1 MKQSK
6 MIKDRTIQF
15 GSNKNFFIGTLKQ
28 PFYVP
33 VRSVW
38 PFVTAWSL
46 FFTMFSAVF
55 YMHGNRLG
63 VCIFSTT
70 TYALFGSI
78 LCWMEE
84 LFYEMF
90 EGRNTLIVRQNI
102 RIGWS
107 LFILSEAMLFFG
119 FFWAFFH
126 SSLSPAMEIGFVWPP
141 KGIEV
146 FNPWEVPLAN
156 TVILLSSGAF
166 ATWAHYM
173 IAVSIRQAQLGL
185 WSAICLGAIFTLFQ
199 IAEYSSAAFAIVD
212 GIYGSLFYMITGFH
226 GFHVLIGTVF
236 LYVCVRNTY
245 YGLLDSS
252 SVFLDL
258 AIWYWHFVDI
268 IWLFVFAFIYCWGSG
283 F

>member
-1 MKQSK
+1 MRRSLLFLNRVARLRNKK
-6 MIKDRTIQF
+6 VIF
-15 GSNKNFFIGTLKQ
+15 VGSYKQ

-33 VRSVW
+33 VKSVW
-38 PFVTAWSL
+38 PFVTSWSL
-46 FFTMFSAVF
+46 FLTMFTTVC
-55 YMHGNRLG
+55 YMHAYTFG
-63 VCIFSTT
+63 VCALPITT
-70 TYALFGSI
+70 FMLLISI
-78 LCWMEE
+78 MSWINEM
-84 LFYEMF
+84 FFEMF
-90 EGRNTLIVRQNI
+90 EGRNTHSVRQNA

-173 IAVSIRQAQLGL
+173 ITASVRQAQLGL
-185 WSAICLGAIFTLFQ
+185 WCAIGLGCVFTLFQ

-226 GFHVLIGTVF
+226 GFHVLVGTIF
-236 LYVCVRNTY
+236 LYFCVQNSYR
-245 YGLLDSS
+245 GLVDST